1 MWICSE
7 CLDILLLKCELIFQ
21 VYLFRL
27 FWKSYERRFLIN
39 NSLAFFP
46 PTNDSEV
53 KYSFQSYIIQA
64 VYLLILTVTQVCIVY
79 ALWNGNILV
88 SGQAMLICP
97 WASHQRL
104 YPHWRKRG
112 EAPWTQKKKKNEVW
126 RDKNGKG
133 ILNWS
138 VGLLLQIA
146 CQWGTPKLWFQ
157 VFTGLTLS

>member
-112 EAPWTQKKKKNEVW
+112 EAPWTQKKKKTRCEEIRMERAFSIDQLDYSYRLLVSGGHQSYGFKFS
-126 RDKNGKG
+126 RD
-133 ILNWS
+133 
-138 VGLLLQIA
+138 
-146 CQWGTPKLWFQ
+146 
-157 VFTGLTLS
+157 